1 MKLINT
7 NQELL
12 KKLFKNDKSLLYVSL
27 IPYKNNTCIKVY
39 DEDGNP
45 LGDIP
50 EDFISSYVSKNQE
63 ILFIKEYIDDDTGLP
78 MYELETMI

>member
-12 KKLFKNDKSLLYVSL
+12 KKLFKNGKNLLYVSL

-63 ILFIKEYIDDDTGLP
+63 ILFIKEYIDDETGFP
-78 MYELETMI
+78 MYELETML

>member
-1 MKLINT
+1 MKVINT

-50 EDFISSYVSKNQE
+50 EDFISSYVSKKQE